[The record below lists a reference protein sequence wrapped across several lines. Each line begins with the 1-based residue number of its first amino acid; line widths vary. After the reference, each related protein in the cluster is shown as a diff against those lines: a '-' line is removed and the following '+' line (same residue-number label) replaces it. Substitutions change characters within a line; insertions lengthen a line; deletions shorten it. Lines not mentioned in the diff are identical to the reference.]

1 MVCQCVKGH
10 GRRAVPVQ
18 SLEQSLF
25 HFIIIYL
32 LMHILGVLVF
42 TFIRSWASAR
52 CDVQGSGVSR
62 SVQEGGRE
70 ERRGRLCFP
79 PHRRHHSSSSW
90 GNDSWVCVGLCE
102 CERVCV
108 CVCVCRVQVSVCA
121 QLWPRTRRYTA
132 QRPTPHE
139 HVICIS
145 QCAILLSYL
154 TRVHPPPPRPAADPP
169 SPVGR
174 GCFFFVFVFRS
185 GNSGPPPGG
194 AHCYL

>member
-1 MVCQCVKGH
+1 MCKAAVC
-10 GRRAVPVQ
+10 R
-18 SLEQSLF
+18 E
-25 HFIIIYL
+25 
-32 LMHILGVLVF
+32 
-42 TFIRSWASAR
+42 
-52 CDVQGSGVSR
+52 VSR
-62 SVQEGGRE
+62 REGGRRGE
-70 ERRGRLCFP
+70 EGFVSRPTGGITP
-79 PHRRHHSSSSW
+79 VPAEEMTHE
-90 GNDSWVCVGLCE
+90 CVLACVSVRE
-102 CERVCV
+102 CVCV
-108 CVCVCRVQVSVCA
+108 CVCVCRVQVSVCT

-154 TRVHPPPPRPAADPP
+154 TRVHPPLPRPAADPP

-174 GCFFFVFVFRS
+174 GCFFFVFFFRS